1 MLEGDDLAQLW
12 SGVESNKSKRCM
24 WAPDPRSLDAVR
36 DHTDVKGTPDSAD
49 GVLRGIR
56 VLGAYL
62 GDKAWCRDKLVKRV
76 RKALE
81 PLSGIMALHD
91 TRTIHT
97 AQQLAQVLLRFC
109 SNTTL
114 TFFLRTMPPSV
125 TQDAAREHD
134 RLMEEALYALVG
146 GSRVGRNSPRWRV
159 AVQQARL
166 PVRMGGMGL
175 TSAMDIREAAWV
187 GTWALVTRPIR
198 ELHEPFRDL
207 DVALAPGERFDELR
221 EAHKRLRA
229 VRDEVGKTWRE
240 WDGRTL
246 YQDVVGPFQETKPV
260 RQRRYHELLDR
271 RSKAQWA

>member
-36 DHTDVKGTPDSAD
+36 DRTDVKGTPDSAD

-81 PLSGIMALHD
+81 PLSGIMALRD
-91 TRTIHT
+91 TKTIHT

-114 TFFLRTMPPSV
+114 LSLI
-125 TQDAAREHD
+125 H
-134 RLMEEALYALVG
+134 
-146 GSRVGRNSPRWRV
+146 
-159 AVQQARL
+159 
-166 PVRMGGMGL
+166 
-175 TSAMDIREAAWV
+175 I
-187 GTWALVTRPIR
+187 
-198 ELHEPFRDL
+198 
-207 DVALAPGERFDELR
+207 
-221 EAHKRLRA
+221 
-229 VRDEVGKTWRE
+229 
-240 WDGRTL
+240 
-246 YQDVVGPFQETKPV
+246 
-260 RQRRYHELLDR
+260 
-271 RSKAQWA
+271 

>member
-81 PLSGIMALHD
+81 PLSGIMALRD
-91 TRTIHT
+91 TKTIHT

-114 TFFLRTMPPSV
+114 TFFLRTMPP
-125 TQDAAREHD
+125 
-134 RLMEEALYALVG
+134 
-146 GSRVGRNSPRWRV
+146 
-159 AVQQARL
+159 
-166 PVRMGGMGL
+166 
-175 TSAMDIREAAWV
+175 
-187 GTWALVTRPIR
+187 
-198 ELHEPFRDL
+198 
-207 DVALAPGERFDELR
+207 
-221 EAHKRLRA
+221 
-229 VRDEVGKTWRE
+229 
-240 WDGRTL
+240 
-246 YQDVVGPFQETKPV
+246 
-260 RQRRYHELLDR
+260 RQ
-271 RSKAQWA
+271 